1 MVLYGQSERKKNQPS
16 IFKSNT
22 YLNDN
27 VYDYVY

>member
-1 MVLYGQSERKKNQPS
+1 MDNQNEKKNQPS

-22 YLNDN
+22 YLNDI